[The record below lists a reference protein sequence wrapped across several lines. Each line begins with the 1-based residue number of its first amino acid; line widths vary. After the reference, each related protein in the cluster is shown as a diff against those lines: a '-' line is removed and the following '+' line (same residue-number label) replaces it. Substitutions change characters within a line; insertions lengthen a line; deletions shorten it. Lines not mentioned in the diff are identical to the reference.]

1 MGFRT
6 LTFAYRELK
15 SAAICEELYQE
26 ELERSFELIA
36 ASGVEDLL
44 QLDVKQCLS
53 QFKRAEIKTW
63 MLTGD
68 KGETA
73 RQIGVSCGLIS
84 QESCH
89 H

>member
-44 QLDVKQCLS
+44 QLDVK
-53 QFKRAEIKTW
+53 
-63 MLTGD
+63 
-68 KGETA
+68 
-73 RQIGVSCGLIS
+73 
-84 QESCH
+84 
-89 H
+89 